1 MKPRRIRHRPRVG
14 KLGGTLV
21 GRGTGGVWRAADGPS
36 GRAFGGRALPC
47 AAEADRSLACAQTLA
62 VFQPAMYIFIGTLSM
77 VQFRNLYDLLKVA
90 VTVPVGNE
98 YLEVLQAS
106 GQRVYGQLEGL
117 LGPPSK
123 LTVNFTH
130 ILLAALLACLC
141 LELAAVRSALA
152 YRKK

>member
-1 MKPRRIRHRPRVG
+1 M
-14 KLGGTLV
+14 
-21 GRGTGGVWRAADGPS
+21 RATDGSS
-36 GRAFGGRALPC
+36 GRAC
-47 AAEADRSLACAQTLA
+47 AAEADRQLACAQTLA

-77 VQFRNLYDLLKVA
+77 VQFRNRYGLLKVA

-123 LTVNFTH
+123 LSVNFTH
-130 ILLAALLACLC
+130 VLLASLLACLC